1 MMPEE
6 TNMLII
12 EGTDEST
19 VNITLLNLAIEGS
32 DGIAALRELII
43 NDPSAIIA
51 LLIPAYMTDP
61 NVIVEAV
68 RAGAKAY
75 IKKPTSGEDLK
86 GRLTKLMGRRQ
97 EK

>member
-1 MMPEE
+1 
-6 TNMLII
+6 MLII

-19 VNITLLNLAIEGS
+19 VNITLLNLAVEGS

-61 NVIVEAV
+61 NIIVEAV

-86 GRLTKLMGRRQ
+86 ERLTKLMGRRQ